1 VARYRIVRWREI
13 PTLVEAWDAGGTA
26 RVPLSQRFQDLI
38 DAVAMREGAS
48 ESGAYLE
55 AWGGDP
61 ETERAGP
68 AQPVAEAVA
77 AELEATFAEYVDRYL
92 ENR

>member
-1 VARYRIVRWREI
+1 MARYRIVRWRQI
-13 PTLVEAWDAGGTA
+13 PALVEAWDDAGTA

-48 ESGAYLE
+48 ESEAYLE

-61 ETERAGP
+61 EAERAGP

-77 AELEATFAEYVDRYL
+77 AELEATFGQLVDRYL
-92 ENR
+92 GNR